1 MKLFKNFRFFPL
13 LVLCFLIEYVIIPV
27 RMYVFTQAD
36 ENEYDYT
43 EKYSNQ
49 KQVKVTN
56 NLGRAAVYGEF
67 VYLGG
72 YFGFVSDFNGIAN
85 GAAGYIN
92 IDSDREVESKQV
104 EPTDTFTIGSA
115 LYFLAGGAGAA
126 GTFVDSAAG
135 SAIAVGT
142 ITGEQGA
149 GGAQTAV
156 QFRPYLQKVDN
167 SGLDARL
174 SALEV
179 NAASAQK
186 TIFVP
191 LAAITQEDGTPLAK
205 LASTASGFSQIGN
218 KELVI
223 SLPINATIEA
233 LGFSVPVPQDLDNS
247 ANVTVHVLAGKD
259 ANLDALTLDCE
270 VYPCAAGDVQNADIQ
285 DTAAQTIVAAGTELI
300 FTCGADGVL
309 AAPGVLSV
317 VLTLG
322 GTNDGDAVY
331 IYGAWIEYTSK
342 VMTS

>member
-1 MKLFKNFRFFPL
+1 MNFLKTVRCFPI
-13 LVLCFLIEYVIIPV
+13 LVISYLIEFAIIPI
-27 RMYVFTQAD
+27 RMFAFTQAD

-49 KQVKVTN
+49 KQIKVTN
-56 NLGRAAVYGEF
+56 NLGRAVVYGEF
-67 VYLGG
+67 VYLDG

-104 EPTDTFTIGSA
+104 EPTDTFTVGSA
-115 LYFLAGGAGAA
+115 LYFLSGGSGAA
-126 GTFVDSAAG
+126 GTFVDSSAG
-135 SAIAVGT
+135 GSIAVGT
-142 ITGEQGA
+142 ITGEQGT

-205 LASTASGFSQIGN
+205 IASTASGFEQLAN
-218 KELVI
+218 KEQVI
-223 SLPINATIEA
+223 DIPVDATIEA
-233 LGFSVPVPQDLDNS
+233 FGFSVPVPQDLDDS
-247 ANVTVHVLAGKD
+247 EDITVHVLAGKA

-270 VYPCAAGDVQNADIQ
+270 VYPCAVGDTANADIQ
-285 DTAAQTIVAAGTELI
+285 DTAAQTITQAASELV

-309 AAPGVLSV
+309 AAPGTLSV
-317 VLTLG
+317 ILTLG